1 MWWAGK
7 TALVLLG
14 HPRPLV
20 CGLTALNQ
28 LKPTQMAI
36 PLQMDTNPS
45 TVDRCN
51 MERAQRKL
59 QSAFKGVDLES

>member
-1 MWWAGK
+1 
-7 TALVLLG
+7 
-14 HPRPLV
+14 
-20 CGLTALNQ
+20 
-28 LKPTQMAI
+28 MAI

-45 TVDRCN
+45 SVDRCN